1 MSSSL
6 QRDDSP
12 AEKILKLL
20 RQQATWN
27 LRDLALAL
35 GVTRTAVRQ
44 QLIALCAQ
52 ELVTTAL
59 VREGRGRPH
68 LAYSLSDKGRAH
80 LPQLSAELACILLE
94 AVLQP
99 AGSAGG
105 DDLWQQ
111 ISARLGEQYAERLR
125 GTTLAARLRELVVW
139 LEAQG
144 IVTTTYCEPDASVL
158 VAYGCPYYDV
168 ARTHRA
174 MCRLESAAL
183 EQALG
188 TSVTLVLSQLDGY
201 QCCTFRIATLSAERD
216 DPHNTHL

>member
-6 QRDDSP
+6 YRRDSP

-20 RQQATWN
+20 RQRATWS

-52 ELVTTAL
+52 ELVTTTL
-59 VREGRGRPH
+59 VRQGRGRPR

-99 AGSAGG
+99 QESAGRH
-105 DDLWQQ
+105 DLWQQ
-111 ISARLGEQYAERLR
+111 ISTRLGEQYAERLQ
-125 GTTLAARLRELVVW
+125 GTTLAARLRELAAW

-144 IVTTTYCEPDASVL
+144 IVTTTYYEPDASVL
-158 VAYGCPYYDV
+158 AAYGCPYYDV

-174 MCRLESAAL
+174 ICQLESAAL

-188 TSVTLVLSQLDGY
+188 TSVTLLLSQLDGY
-201 QCCTFRIATLSAERD
+201 QCCAFRIATLSAKRD
-216 DPHNTHL
+216 NS